1 MAVFGLMSGLV
12 FQATLPVGLCEG
24 ADASALFTVDV
35 NQQKANIEKE
45 FAKIDEWILASKLQ
59 DIRGALELID
69 HKIDRLRKD
78 LSKED
83 IASYQTRVDKIKKT
97 VAVKEDS
104 LVTETDKIL
113 HSRGPDAALDFM
125 QNDLRTHGVSESKIS
140 GVEKKILEEAPAIK
154 QAQEHEAISRTIN
167 IFESGKMPDSS
178 VDPYIVKTAEL
189 IMKARADSVKRVE
202 DAQKRKEI
210 EAQEK
215 IERARMEKELKEK
228 EKEDALIV
236 KQKEEDEKKRVAQEQ
251 IQNKL
256 LAKQE
261 KARKDSIEAEIKIQ
275 KKKEELQRESERR
288 IEAARKEREK
298 STGGAPAVVAQPP
311 KEPAVAK
318 PEKTNIDSIEAA
330 KHEKERLAKAEEQRR
345 KDEALQQEKAK
356 KDSIETAKLEKERL
370 AKTED
375 QRRKDALLQQEKAKK
390 DSIETAKLEKDR
402 LAKTENQRRK
412 DALLQQEK
420 AKKDSIETAKL
431 DKERLAKTEDQRR
444 KDAALQ
450 QEKAKKDSIE
460 TAKLEK
466 ERLAKTEDQRRK
478 DALLQQ
484 EKAKKDSIGTAKLEK
499 ERLAKTED
507 QRRKD
512 AALQQEK
519 AKKDSIETAK
529 RENDRLAKIEAERQK
544 KALAEQEK
552 AHKDSL
558 RQQELL
564 RSEKQVAQKALEQK
578 PPKVEPEP
586 LKQVPAAPK
595 VEPKPTPVPV
605 APPAKQTPQEPS
617 SKYAQEYLKKLKDSQ
632 KEAQNYVMDL
642 YTLLDQKK
650 GKEALDK
657 FKLHRE
663 FIGKYVEV
671 QVFNVLEQSIMQMVM
686 ETPVETTKD
695 SSAAKGLAPD
705 TEKKASPDQ
714 QRIDLINGLIRDN
727 KIETAYIEFKKSE
740 KQLKTVM
747 PKEDFRQLKS
757 MVENSYKTYKANNK

>member
-12 FQATLPVGLCEG
+12 FQATMPIGLCEG

-45 FAKIDEWILASKLQ
+45 FAKIDEWLPASKLL
-59 DIRGALELID
+59 DIRSTLELID

-78 LSKED
+78 LSKDD
-83 IASYQTRVDKIKKT
+83 IASYQTRTDKIKKT
-97 VAVKEDS
+97 VTVKEDS

-125 QNDLRTHGVSESKIS
+125 QNDLRAHGMSESKIS

-236 KQKEEDEKKRVAQEQ
+236 KQKEEDEKKRLAEEQ

-298 STGGAPAVVAQPP
+298 SAGGVPAVVPQPP

-318 PEKTNIDSIEAA
+318 PEKINTDSIEAA
-330 KHEKERLAKAEEQRR
+330 KLEKERLAKAEE
-345 KDEALQQEKAK
+345 
-356 KDSIETAKLEKERL
+356 
-370 AKTED
+370 
-375 QRRKDALLQQEKAKK
+375 
-390 DSIETAKLEKDR
+390 
-402 LAKTENQRRK
+402 
-412 DALLQQEK
+412 
-420 AKKDSIETAKL
+420 
-431 DKERLAKTEDQRR
+431 QRR

-460 TAKLEK
+460 VAKLEKDRLAKTENQRLKVAVLQREQSKNDSLEAAKLEK

-478 DALLQQ
+478 DDL
-484 EKAKKDSIGTAKLEK
+484 
-499 ERLAKTED
+499 
-507 QRRKD
+507 
-512 AALQQEK
+512 LQQEK

-529 RENDRLAKIEAERQK
+529 KENDRLAKIEAERQK
-544 KALAEQEK
+544 KAL
-552 AHKDSL
+552 
-558 RQQELL
+558 
-564 RSEKQVAQKALEQK
+564 EQK

-586 LKQVPAAPK
+586 IKQVQVAPK
-595 VEPKPTPVPV
+595 VEPKPAIVPV
-605 APPAKQTPQEPS
+605 APAAPVRQAATAPLPAKQAPQEPP
-617 SKYAQEYLKKLKDSQ
+617 SKYAQDYLKKLKDAQ

-642 YTLLDQKK
+642 YALLDQKK

-695 SSAAKGLAPD
+695 SSAPKGLMPD
-705 TEKKASPDQ
+705 PEKKASPDQ

>member
-12 FQATLPVGLCEG
+12 FQATMPIGLCEG

-45 FAKIDEWILASKLQ
+45 FAKIDEWLPASKLQ
-59 DIRGALELID
+59 DIRSTLELID

-78 LSKED
+78 LSKDD
-83 IASYQTRVDKIKKT
+83 IASYQTRTDKIKKT
-97 VAVKEDS
+97 VTVKEDS

-125 QNDLRTHGVSESKIS
+125 QNDLRAHGMSESKIS

-236 KQKEEDEKKRVAQEQ
+236 KQKEEDEKKRLAEEQ

-298 STGGAPAVVAQPP
+298 SAGGVPAVVPQPP

-318 PEKTNIDSIEAA
+318 PEKINTDSIEAA
-330 KHEKERLAKAEEQRR
+330 KLEKERLAKAEEQRR
-345 KDEALQQEKAK
+345 
-356 KDSIETAKLEKERL
+356 R
-370 AKTED
+370 
-375 QRRKDALLQQEKAKK
+375 
-390 DSIETAKLEKDR
+390 
-402 LAKTENQRRK
+402 
-412 DALLQQEK
+412 
-420 AKKDSIETAKL
+420 
-431 DKERLAKTEDQRR
+431 
-444 KDAALQ
+444 DAALQ

-466 ERLAKTEDQRRK
+466 ERLAKAE
-478 DALLQQ
+478 
-484 EKAKKDSIGTAKLEK
+484 E
-499 ERLAKTED
+499 

-519 AKKDSIETAK
+519 AKKDSIEVAKLEKDRLAKTENQRHKDALLQREQAKKDSLEAAKLEKERLAKTEDQRRKDDLLQREQAKKDSLEAAKLEKERLAKTEDQQRRKDALLQREQAKKDSLEAAKLEKERLAKSEEQRRKDALLQQEKAKKDSIETAK
-529 RENDRLAKIEAERQK
+529 KENDRLAKIEAERQK
-544 KALAEQEK
+544 KAL
-552 AHKDSL
+552 
-558 RQQELL
+558 
-564 RSEKQVAQKALEQK
+564 EQK

-586 LKQVPAAPK
+586 IKQVQVAPK
-595 VEPKPTPVPV
+595 VEPKPAIVPV
-605 APPAKQTPQEPS
+605 APAAPVRQAATAPLPAKQAPQEPP
-617 SKYAQEYLKKLKDSQ
+617 SKYAQDYLKKLKDAQ

-642 YTLLDQKK
+642 YALLDQKK

-705 TEKKASPDQ
+705 PEKKASPDQ

>member
-1 MAVFGLMSGLV
+1 MRKTTYRVRMAVLGLMSGLV
-12 FQATLPVGLCEG
+12 FQATMPIGLCEG

-45 FAKIDEWILASKLQ
+45 FAKIDEWLPASKLQ
-59 DIRGALELID
+59 DIRSALELID

-78 LSKED
+78 MSKD
-83 IASYQTRVDKIKKT
+83 DVASYQTRIDKIKRM
-97 VAVKEDS
+97 VAAKEDS
-104 LVTETDKIL
+104 LVAETDKIL

-125 QNDLRTHGVSESKIS
+125 QNDLRAHGMSESKIS

-298 STGGAPAVVAQPP
+298 SAGGIPAVVSQQT

-318 PEKTNIDSIEAA
+318 PEKINTDSIEAV
-330 KHEKERLAKAEEQRR
+330 KLEKERLAKAQDQRR

-375 QRRKDALLQQEKAKK
+375 QRRKDALLQK
-390 DSIETAKLEKDR
+390 
-402 LAKTENQRRK
+402 
-412 DALLQQEK
+412 
-420 AKKDSIETAKL
+420 
-431 DKERLAKTEDQRR
+431 
-444 KDAALQ
+444 
-450 QEKAKKDSIE
+450 EKAKKDSIE

-466 ERLAKTEDQRRK
+466 EQLAKTEDQRRK
-478 DALLQQ
+478 DAFIQQ
-484 EKAKKDSIGTAKLEK
+484 EKAK
-499 ERLAKTED
+499 R
-507 QRRKD
+507 
-512 AALQQEK
+512 
-519 AKKDSIETAK
+519 DSIETAK
-529 RENDRLAKIEAERQK
+529 KENDRLAKIEAERQK
-544 KALAEQEK
+544 KALADQEK

-564 RSEKQVAQKALEQK
+564 KSEKQVAQKALEQK
-578 PPKVEPEP
+578 PPKVETEP
-586 LKQVPAAPK
+586 VKQVQATPK
-595 VEPKPTPVPV
+595 VEPKPAVVPV
-605 APPAKQTPQEPS
+605 APSAPVRQAATAPLPAKQTPQEPP
-617 SKYAQEYLKKLKDSQ
+617 SKYAQDYLKKLKDSR

-695 SSAAKGLAPD
+695 SSAAKGLALDP
-705 TEKKASPDQ
+705 EKKASPDQ
-714 QRIDLINGLIRDN
+714 ERIDLINGLIRDN
-727 KIETAYIEFKKSE
+727 KIETAYNEFKKSE